1 MKLPAPSFTDR
12 LLASVAPA
20 YATRRYQTRISLNL
34 AGQYAGAKGNRAA
47 LKAWRPHPGSADG
60 DTIGDLPA
68 LRSRSRDLNRNNPI
82 ATGARST
89 SRANIVGSGL
99 RARSKINHGLLGM
112 SAEAADAWERK
123 TETLFDLWA
132 KSKLCDITLA
142 QNFYELQSLV
152 FNSVFES
159 GDTFVLRRTPKRAN
173 GVVPLA
179 LNVIEADRVATPTD
193 KIGDYYIRDGV
204 KIDDDGAPVSYFV
217 LDDHPGE
224 SPNYTIT
231 NYREIPAYGVQSG
244 EQMVLHIFERMR
256 PGLNRGIPQLAPVIE
271 LLKQLDRF
279 TDAELMK
286 AVVSSFFTVFLKT
299 DGDDSLAPAMAAPQ
313 GAYPGFGANEVTMG
327 SGTIVDIGTNESI
340 ETAQPAN
347 TANFDPFFT
356 SVVRQIG
363 VALSIPFELLMLHFT
378 ASYSASRAA
387 LEMAAMFFR
396 DRRTWLVRN
405 FCAPV
410 YEWFMTDAINAGV
423 IQAPGFFEDPVKR
436 AAWLGAQWIGPA
448 RIILDPLKE
457 WKAETEAV
465 NLGARTVE
473 EVIIERSG
481 GDFEQTTAQRAKEH
495 AARAAAKL
503 EPEILAPAGMGS
515 QVKEDVSEK
524 PTDEPTKPKKAEK
537 KP

>member
-1 MKLPAPSFTDR
+1 MKLPAPTFTDR

-34 AGQYAGAKGNRAA
+34 AGQYAGARGNRAA

-60 DTIGDLPA
+60 DTIGDLPS

-89 SRANIVGSGL
+89 SRANIIGSGL

-112 SAEAADAWERK
+112 SEAAAEGWERH

-132 KSKLCDITLA
+132 QSKLCDITLA
-142 QNFYELQSLV
+142 QNFYELQALV
-152 FNSVFES
+152 FNTVFES
-159 GDTFVLRRTPKRAN
+159 GDTFVLRRKPKHPNAL
-173 GVVPLA
+173 VPLA
-179 LNVIEADRVATPTD
+179 LNVVEADRVATPTD
-193 KIGDYYIRDGV
+193 KQNDFYIRDGV

-217 LDDHPGE
+217 LDDHPGDN
-224 SPNYTIT
+224 PNYTQT
-231 NYREIPAYGVQSG
+231 NYREIPAYGEKSG

-256 PGLNRGIPQLAPVIE
+256 PGLNRGIPQLAAVIE

-299 DGDDSLAPAMAAPQ
+299 DGDDGLAPAMPQ

-327 SGTIVDIGTNESI
+327 PGTIVDIGTNEEI
-340 ETAQPAN
+340 QTAQPAN

-410 YEWFMTDAINAGV
+410 YEWFMTDAINAGL
-423 IQAPGFFEDPVKR
+423 ITAPGFFEDPVKR

-465 NLGARTVE
+465 NLGARTIE
-473 EVIIERSG
+473 AVIIERG
-481 GDFEQTTAQRAKEH
+481 GDDFEQTTTQRAREH
-495 AARAAAKL
+495 KARAEAKL
-503 EPEILAPAGMGS
+503 EPETLAGTGSAAPPAP
-515 QVKEDVSEK
+515 EE
-524 PTDEPTKPKKAEK
+524 PADEPTKPRKTEKKA
-537 KP
+537 